1 MITDWEYQKKQFSE
15 HVATFTDY
23 GNIKI
28 LDFKNPGSSHY
39 RIRFM
44 FEEDFYRL
52 HISGDLGD
60 LIASNYKNMNYED
73 FASDFVNNPYYFEE
87 KIDCHSRP
95 LYEFDEE
102 VARNKLTEMAR
113 EYDWVDVPDDDEDYQ
128 LELDDLLD
136 EILTDFNDDTGI
148 SLEGY
153 RRLNRLDEDAFEY
166 AGRLGKNPTGIIE
179 LYMLAFKL
187 AQEQLKEKEGDE

>member
-113 EYDWVDVPDDDEDYQ
+113 EYDWIDVPEDDEEYQ